1 MSPAGSLALSMRYR
15 TYRTF
20 GRPATLVMLAVL
32 AIGASA
38 GCAGTVRSASRAAV
52 PVVVDESL
60 ASFED
65 SHNRERLEQIL
76 GTPEMQAAIRETA
89 HGLVQG
95 ALEPGMDARA
105 QRYTAE
111 LTDTVAEVLARD
123 LRDRIIPATVK
134 GMRDSLRD
142 SLTADD
148 RRALLSAVDGAIAQ
162 ATATAIRSASA
173 EFPRSMA
180 PAMRSA
186 IVESLS
192 SPDLHAAFD
201 ALAADATRSALVSS
215 RDVLVELHDRYEG
228 TGPVVQLVD
237 RIQRMLER
245 TVVAT
250 FAAGTLLGAFFI
262 FAMRY
267 FRGDAPG
274 PRRVWRGRG
283 PGGARGPGGGVPP
296 GSPGSPASPT
306 SGGSAE
312 ESPAQRG
319 VRLDPSPTRAS

>member
-1 MSPAGSLALSMRYR
+1 MSRAGSLELSISLTLGRFRAL
-15 TYRTF
+15 
-20 GRPATLVMLAVL
+20 GGLATLVMLAAL
-32 AIGASA
+32 AATSA

-52 PVVVDESL
+52 PVIVDESL
-60 ASFED
+60 GAFED
-65 SHNRERLEQIL
+65 AHNRERLEQIL
-76 GTPEMQAAIRETA
+76 GTPEMQGAIRETA
-89 HGLVQG
+89 RGLVQG
-95 ALEPGMDARA
+95 ALGPGADASA

-134 GMRDSLRD
+134 GMRESLRD

-148 RRALLSAVDGAIAQ
+148 RRAMFALVNGAIAQ
-162 ATATAIRSASA
+162 ATATAIRSASV

-180 PAMRSA
+180 PAMREA
-186 IVESLS
+186 IVESLN
-192 SPDLHAAFD
+192 SPDLHAA
-201 ALAADATRSALVSS
+201 LGGMAADATRSALVSS

-245 TVVAT
+245 TIVAT
-250 FAAGTLLGAFFI
+250 FAVGTLLGAFFI

-274 PRRVWRGRG
+274 TRRVWRGRG
-283 PGGARGPGGGVPP
+283 PGGGA
-296 GSPGSPASPT
+296 SPGSGSPAD
-306 SGGSAE
+306 
-312 ESPAQRG
+312 ESPAERAG
-319 VRLDPSPTRAS
+319 ARLDPSPTRAS